1 MVPQPLEKAHPLLEM
16 TRTLKEMFR
25 TALEMVPSVT
35 EMAKRHVPFISTGD
49 YSVVYS
55 ITDQIIIK

>member
-1 MVPQPLEKAHPLLEM
+1 MVPQPLEMAHPLLEM

-25 TALEMVPSVT
+25 TALEMVPPVT
-35 EMAKRHVPFISTGD
+35 EMAKRHVPFISARD
-49 YSVVYS
+49 YSDVYS